1 MQNLARAAQWNQ
13 GSDDFKWD
21 PEFCRAAVD
30 AFERHLTYLQRRLQ
44 EHPPETPL
52 EQVVAPHL
60 LQETKALLSAETV
73 DMAMKAVL
81 KGKMHTSELSKR
93 VRQLERLIGSL
104 GKTPLTDKLS
114 LRLVE
119 ANGKSGNI
127 GRVLSLLNLRASRD
141 YPPLEREFC
150 YAVQAIE
157 SAGLFLREGRNILL
171 GDALQ
176 PDIDN
181 PTRWLDAILTN
192 MHKRNHALSVK
203 MANRMLNTYASTG
216 RTSKALHFFYY
227 ISRQPMMV
235 EEDPATTTTILD
247 SLKNDMP
254 TFKQKSVR
262 VKMKFRPPPKYYKV
276 PSESRGKLVA
286 VPGEKQ
292 RRLKLDL
299 ESDPNWSLA
308 LTAAFSFADSLTHGA
323 CGHFPIELDV
333 VSWNTLIKACCYRG
347 SLWRAMQL
355 LKDTMPQQ
363 GIEPNTISYN
373 TILAGLARVVRDIIV
388 LVDSSAIISIY
399 RVILSLFLF
408 SFCLKTGRHC
418 DHARTVCHHE

>member
-1 MQNLARAAQWNQ
+1 
-13 GSDDFKWD
+13 
-21 PEFCRAAVD
+21 VD
-30 AFERHLTYLQRRLQ
+30 AYERHLIYLQRRLQ
-44 EHPPETPL
+44 EHPPETPF
-52 EQVVAPHL
+52 EQVILAPHL
-60 LQETKALLSAETV
+60 LLQQQQTKDLLSAETA

-104 GKTPLTDKLS
+104 GRTPLTDGLS

-127 GRVLSLLNLRASRD
+127 GRVLSLLNLRSSRH
-141 YPPLEREFC
+141 YPPCEREFG

-171 GDALQ
+171 SDALQ

-192 MHKRNHALSVK
+192 MHQRNHALSIQI
-203 MANRMLNTYASTG
+203 ANRMLNTYASTG

-227 ISRQPMMV
+227 ISRQQQPPTV
-235 EEDPATTTTILD
+235 DPDTTTVD
-247 SLKNDMP
+247 SCLNNDIMP
-254 TFKQKSVR
+254 TTLKQNSSIR

-276 PSESRGKLVA
+276 PSESRDKLVA
-286 VPGEKQ
+286 VPGEKE

-323 CGHFPIELDV
+323 CGHPPIELDV

-373 TILAGLARVVRDIIV
+373 TILAALARVVRDV
-388 LVDSSAIISIY
+388 L
-399 RVILSLFLF
+399 
-408 SFCLKTGRHC
+408 
-418 DHARTVCHHE
+418 